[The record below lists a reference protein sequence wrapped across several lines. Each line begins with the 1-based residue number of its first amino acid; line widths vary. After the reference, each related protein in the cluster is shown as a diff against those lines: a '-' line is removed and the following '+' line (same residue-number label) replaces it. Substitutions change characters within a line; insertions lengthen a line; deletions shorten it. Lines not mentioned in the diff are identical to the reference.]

1 MTESP
6 SRWPIARIIAWGIT
20 AIVVVVVVGPTYVRA
35 FLPPDGAYTD
45 FLQEWLSARNYLTG
59 APVYREVP
67 VSLQEHMPHR
77 QRPDGSWP
85 NIAFTDP
92 ASGAVIAEMKYNAH
106 PPFAV
111 LLAVPFAVLDY
122 PYAHL
127 AWNLLTYGLFLAAIA
142 VVVNELKVPFAWPAL
157 FPAIIL
163 LLGNPVLNQLYQ
175 GQLNCLL
182 ASLITAAW
190 VADRRGRSA
199 LGGVAIGLAGA
210 VKLYPLFLLI
220 YFTFTRRWNGLAA
233 GILAFLA
240 ANGFTGTVFGMVA
253 FHEYFLTVVP
263 AVAGQF
269 EKSWVNLSLH
279 GFWLRL
285 MEAEQFSSRL
295 DSTTVCTVGRGL
307 AWSGVLAMTLLVARA
322 CHRARTRE
330 KRDCAFALAM
340 VATLLVSPIT
350 WSHYSLLLLLPLVLA
365 WMQASPGSER
375 WVFGAILGLLWLPP
389 NFAAQVWRGQDGAAL
404 LNDLNHSRLTIREN
418 LGIVSIPHYALV
430 GLFLLVLRQ
439 SGRAGIVPAHQ
450 EHADCCRSPLNV
462 VNHVE

>member
-1 MTESP
+1 MTQSS
-6 SRWPIARIIAWGIT
+6 SRWPFARIIAWGIT
-20 AIVVVVVVGPTYVRA
+20 AIVVVVVVGPTYIRT
-35 FLPPDGAYTD
+35 FLPPDRAYTD
-45 FLQEWLSARNYLTG
+45 FLQEWLSARNYLAG

-92 ASGAVIAEMKYNAH
+92 ATGALIAEMKYNAH

-111 LLAVPFAVLDY
+111 LVAVPFALLEY

-127 AWNLLTYGLFLAAIA
+127 AWNLVTYGLFLAAIA
-142 VVVNELKVPFAWPAL
+142 VVVYELRVPFAWPAL

-190 VADRRGRSA
+190 VADRRGRPA

-220 YFTFTRRWNGLAA
+220 YFAFTRRWSGLAA

-240 ANGFTGTVFGMVA
+240 ANGVAGTVFGMEA
-253 FHEYFLTVVP
+253 FREYFLTVVP

-269 EKSWVNLSLH
+269 EQSWVNLSLH
-279 GFWLRL
+279 GFWQRL
-285 MEAEQFSSRL
+285 MGSEIFASRL
-295 DSTTVCTVGRGL
+295 GPTTVCMVGRGL
-307 AWSGVLAMTLLVARA
+307 AWGVVLMVALVVARA
-322 CHRARTRE
+322 CHRACTRE
-330 KRDCAFALAM
+330 NRDCAFALAV

-350 WSHYSLLLLLPLVLA
+350 WSHYSLLLLLPIALA
-365 WMQASPGSER
+365 WMRATPGPET
-375 WVFGAILGLLWLPP
+375 WLFGAILGVLWLPP
-389 NFAAQVWRGQDGAAL
+389 NFAAQVWLGQDAAAMF
-404 LNDLNHSRLTIREN
+404 NDLSHPQLTIGEN

-430 GLFLLVLRQ
+430 GLFLLVLRHGSKTGTAAANQ
-439 SGRAGIVPAHQ
+439 DP
-450 EHADCCRSPLNV
+450 ADCCQGV
-462 VNHVE
+462 VTAVNQAA

>member
-6 SRWPIARIIAWGIT
+6 SRWPFARIIAWGIT
-20 AIVVVVVVGPTYVRA
+20 AIMVVVVVGPTYIRA

-45 FLQEWLSARNYLTG
+45 FLQEWLSARNYLSG

-92 ASGAVIAEMKYNAH
+92 ATGAPIAEMKYNAH

-111 LLAVPFAVLDY
+111 LVAVPFAVLDY

-127 AWNLLTYGLFLAAIA
+127 AWNLVTYGLFLAVVA
-142 VVVNELKVPFAWPAL
+142 VVVIELRVPFAWPAI

-163 LLGNPVLNQLYQ
+163 LLGNPVLNQIYQ

-190 VADRRGRSA
+190 IADRRGRPA

-220 YFTFTRRWNGLAA
+220 YFAFSRQWKGLAA
-233 GILAFLA
+233 GIMAFFA
-240 ANGFTGTVFGMVA
+240 ANGLAGTVFGMEA
-253 FHEYFLTVVP
+253 FHEYFVTVVP
-263 AVAGQF
+263 GVTRQF

-285 MEAEQFSSRL
+285 MDAEILSSRL
-295 DSTTVCTVGRGL
+295 GPIAVSTLGRGL
-307 AWSGVLAMTLLVARA
+307 AWGAVLTVTLLVAQA
-322 CHRARTRE
+322 CRRCRTPE
-330 KRDCAFALAM
+330 NRDCAFALAV

-365 WMQASPGSER
+365 WMWACPGPEL
-375 WVFGAILGLLWLPP
+375 WLYGVILGVLWLPP
-389 NFAAQVWRGQDGAAL
+389 NFAAQVWLGHDAAAMS
-404 LNDLNHSRLTIREN
+404 NDLNHSRLTIGEN

-439 SGRAGIVPAHQ
+439 SGRARIVPAHQ
-450 EHADCCRSPLNV
+450 EHADCCRSPVSV
-462 VNHVE
+462 VKHAE